1 MAKVYIMIKVLIARH
16 ATIGLAY
23 MAANAVKAGT
33 GLTDDH
39 QDGNDGDDD
48 DDDGGEDEDED
59 EIFTLF
65 SSLPFPSMFGKRS
78 NFCKSC

>member
-1 MAKVYIMIKVLIARH
+1 MIKVSIVRP

-39 QDGNDGDDD
+39 QDGNDDDGDGDDD
-48 DDDGGEDEDED
+48 GDEDED

-78 NFCKSC
+78 NFCKSF

>member
-1 MAKVYIMIKVLIARH
+1 
-16 ATIGLAY
+16 

-39 QDGNDGDDD
+39 QDGND
-48 DDDGGEDEDED
+48 DDDGDEDEDED